1 MKKAVL
7 SNRIY
12 LTRTKELHQELIDEL
27 TYRLPPKKP
36 GNPYEIE
43 CDVTRVNKDI
53 LTIPS
58 GRLDLIPND
67 YEIVDKRI
75 QNPVN
80 FTKFKFTLRESQQE
94 VYDLVDDSCMIIANP
109 SWGKT
114 FMGIAIATKLKQKTL
129 IIVHTKFLMEQ
140 WIDEV
145 EKTTGLKAGIVG
157 AGKFDIKSP
166 IVVALFQTLRN
177 KGSQINKEFGLII
190 VDEAHHCPAKVFK
203 SILDK
208 FNARY
213 KIGLTATPWR
223 KDGRH
228 VMLEDYF
235 SKTEYKPKDENELT
249 PKIVIVNSGI
259 KFDSSSMTPWA
270 NKITKLVNDMSYVEL
285 VLNLAHAQAKRGFK
299 VLVVSDRT
307 EFLETCA
314 DVLDNSMCI
323 IGRTDNRDFLG
334 SNKDICFGSIKIF
347 AEGINMPPLSCLIL
361 ATPTNNKGLLKQLIG
376 RITRPYEGK
385 NQPEVIDIALEGTT
399 GKNQVAQRLNY
410 YIENGYK
417 VRYI

>member
-12 LTRTKELHQELIDEL
+12 LTRTPELHNNLIEEL

-53 LTIPS
+53 LTIPV
-58 GRLDLIPND
+58 GRLDLIPKD
-67 YEIVDKRI
+67 YEVVDKRTI
-75 QNPVN
+75 NKVLFP
-80 FTKFKFTLRESQQE
+80 KFKFILRESQQE
-94 VYDLVDDSCMIIANP
+94 VYDAVDDSCMIIANP

-114 FMGIAIATKLKQKTL
+114 FMGIAIASKLSQKTL

-140 WIDEV
+140 WVDEIK
-145 EKTTGLKAGIVG
+145 KTTGLKAGIVG
-157 AGKFDIKSP
+157 GGKFDIGSP
-166 IVVALFQTLRN
+166 IVVGLFQTLRN
-177 KGSQINKEFGLII
+177 KGAQISKEFGTVI
-190 VDEAHHCPAKVFK
+190 VDEMHHTPAKVFK

-228 VMLEDYF
+228 VMLKDYF
-235 SKTEYKPKDENELT
+235 AFKEYKPKDENELT

-259 KFDSSSMTPWA
+259 KFDSSPMTPWA
-270 NKITKLVNDMSYVEL
+270 NKVTKLINNMDYVEL
-285 VLNLAHAQAKRGFK
+285 VLNLAHAQATRGHK

-323 IGRTDNRDFLG
+323 IGSTDNRDFLG
-334 SNKDICFGSIKIF
+334 SGKAICFGSIKIF

-361 ATPTNNKGLLKQLIG
+361 ATPTNNQGLLKQLIG

-385 NQPEVIDIALEGTT
+385 LQPEVLDIVLKGTT
-399 GKNQVAQRLNY
+399 GKNQSIQRLNY
-410 YIENGYK
+410 YMERGYK
-417 VRYI
+417 IKQI